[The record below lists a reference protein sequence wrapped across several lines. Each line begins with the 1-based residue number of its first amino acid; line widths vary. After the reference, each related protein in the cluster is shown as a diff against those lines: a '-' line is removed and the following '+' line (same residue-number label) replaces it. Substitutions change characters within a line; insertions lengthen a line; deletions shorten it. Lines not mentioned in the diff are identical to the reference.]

1 MPFCTQIELH
11 PHANEKMAAKVL
23 EHAHDLRG
31 TDPGQSME
39 LHEAVIRLVTL
50 QIKDCDKK
58 IRSLNKILLTALFQG
73 KGG

>member
-1 MPFCTQIELH
+1 MPFSAQIELR
-11 PHANEKMAAKVL
+11 PHANEKIAAKVL

-73 KGG
+73 KGC

>member
-39 LHEAVIRLVTL
+39 LHEAVIRLMAL
-50 QIKDCDKK
+50 QLKDCNKK
-58 IRSLNKILLTALFQG
+58 IRALKKILLTALPQG
-73 KGG
+73 EGS